1 MNRPSEP
8 MLVSPR
14 PLAVPRFMVQNSRN
28 TLRSPIVSVSGSP
41 LFFLSVGAP
50 PIAANGKIWLSSPM
64 RVGPSMTACA
74 PIVVRAPMI
83 TSGPI
88 TAKGPTVTPAPSCA
102 REETTACES
111 IMTRPSLGHLR
122 CHHHVGAGHLV
133 AADGG
138 GARKA
143 PDAFE
148 AARQLHR
155 KNQLIARLDR
165 LAKARLVDTDE
176 VELGV

>member
-28 TLRSPIVSVSGSP
+28 TLRSPIVSCVGSP
-41 LFFLSVGAP
+41 LYFLSCGAP
-50 PIAANGKIWLSSPM
+50 PIDANGKIWLSSPM
-64 RVGPSMTACA
+64 RVGPSITACA
-74 PIVVRAPMI
+74 PTVVRAPMI

-88 TAKGPTVTPAPSCA
+88 TAKGPTVTPSPSCA
-102 REETTACES
+102 REATTACAS
-111 IMTRPSLGHLR
+111 IMRRPSLRHLR

-133 AADGG
+133 AADGCR
-138 GARKA
+138 ARKA
-143 PDAFE
+143 PDALE

-155 KNQLIARLDR
+155 EDQLIA
-165 LAKARLVDTDE
+165 
-176 VELGV
+176 